1 MEPISGDFNVR
12 RVEADLAPLGGDR
25 AGAPPPGGVPFKD
38 VLEGMIDRVDS
49 LQKDADASIRELVAG
64 EGTDL
69 HTVALRMN
77 EAEVAFDLMMEVR
90 NELLD
95 AYRDVMKM
103 QP

>member
-1 MEPISGDFNVR
+1 MDSISGDLGIRAVDGGL
-12 RVEADLAPLGGDR
+12 EALSGQR
-25 AGAPPPGGVPFKD
+25 AETGAPAPTSFKD
-38 VLEGMIDRVDS
+38 VLGGMIDGVDS

-69 HTVALRMN
+69 HTVAVRMN

-90 NELLD
+90 NKLLD